1 MTTRPPETI
10 AAALRQVR
18 GKPAAEKPRPATM
31 LAAIEAARAAQP
43 AKRPP
48 RKGASVVNGPD
59 GIPGLRQYI
68 AEFHNG
74 KH

>member
-1 MTTRPPETI
+1 MSDPDDL

-18 GKPAAEKPRPATM
+18 GQHTAEKPRPASLTEA
-31 LAAIEAARAAQP
+31 LAAVRAQP